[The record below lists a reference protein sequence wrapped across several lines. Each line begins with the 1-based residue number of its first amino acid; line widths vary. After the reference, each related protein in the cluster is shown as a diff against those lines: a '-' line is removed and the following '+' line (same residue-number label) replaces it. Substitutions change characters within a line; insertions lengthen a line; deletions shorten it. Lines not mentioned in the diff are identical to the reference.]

1 MMVQRKCS
9 KQTDGDVKRK
19 CSRRVRRNAVILSS
33 LNACPPSMRNSM
45 IQKAPPDLID
55 AICECV
61 LNILRGNV
69 KLSKSQ
75 KEGLQKHKHKLR
87 KLAAKGVPR
96 KQKKTLLNQK
106 GGFMSVLFP
115 LIATL
120 ASTLF
125 KPA

>member
-9 KQTDGDVKRK
+9 KQKDGHVKAK
-19 CSRRVRRNAVILSS
+19 CSRRVRRNAIILSS

-55 AICECV
+55 AICECA

-87 KLAAKGVPR
+87 KLAAKSVPR
-96 KQKKTLLNQK
+96 EQKKTLLNQK

-115 LIATL
+115 LISTL